1 MSENTKKLENMEE
14 TENVVL
20 CAASA
25 YEEKYYLNPLFSK
38 LPEDI
43 KKELRII
50 SILFTQEIGGIFI
63 MEFDQEG
70 NLKFK
75 TESKASDYSYD
86 EIGCTL
92 MIKEIQKNRQEMLRS
107 LELFYKVIILGQPLE
122 EA

>member
-1 MSENTKKLENMEE
+1 MSET
-14 TENVVL
+14 TVL

-25 YEEKYYLNPLFSK
+25 YEEKYYLNPQFQK

-43 KKELRII
+43 KKELQII
-50 SILFTQEIGGIFI
+50 SILYTEEIGGIFI

-75 TESKASDYSYD
+75 TEAKDSDYSYD
-86 EIGCTL
+86 EIGSVL
-92 MIKEIQKNRQEMLRS
+92 MIKEIKKNRQELLRS
-107 LELFYKVIILGQPLE
+107 LELFYKVVILGKPLE

>member
-1 MSENTKKLENMEE
+1 MSENT
-14 TENVVL
+14 VL

-25 YEEKYYLNPLFSK
+25 YEEKYYLNPAFDK

-50 SILFTQEIGGIFI
+50 SILYTEEIGGIFM
-63 MEFDQEG
+63 MEFDGEG

-75 TESKASDYSYD
+75 TEAKDSDYSYD
-86 EIGCTL
+86 EIGSVL
-92 MIKEIQKNRQEMLRS
+92 MIKEIKKNRQELLRS
-107 LELFYKVIILGQPLE
+107 LELFYKVVIMGKPLE